1 MHPGNAEAFTFIIII
16 PLLFLFS
23 LILEILFDNPSK
35 DFSNQ
40 LCKLM
45 LKKEVEDK
53 NAFNSFYIFM
63 IDIC

>member
-23 LILEILFDNPSK
+23 LMLEILFDNPSK

>member
-23 LILEILFDNPSK
+23 LMLEILFDNPSK

-53 NAFNSFYIFM
+53 NTFNSFYIFM